1 MTKQPCRRR
10 HPTARQFASFLVA
23 AHLSIHPI
31 QAFGSF
37 GATSSCSSSFA
48 SATSPSFRPSRA
60 SPRYASASGPSPGE
74 EKIIN
79 GESNPTGNLKPRTG
93 WTHNQP
99 GKDSDFWRGA
109 GNDDGASSA
118 VSQSQSPA
126 QQDIGSSS
134 GGSDTG
140 TSTSSDEDEE
150 PRTGWLH
157 NAKSKAALDQEAR
170 RQQQRRQEGGA
181 AAGSSAAGSTLGG
194 PDARQL
200 LRREMEK
207 KARNHRILNPPTFH
221 AVGDRRVVVTEHKV
235 AVPLRR
241 ASDGNNEDDDVA
253 NLLPGV
259 NAASTPSGPTIDV
272 FFTVVETIENDADE
286 RFFAQTLNLSDSPK
300 TGPYRQTGRADLYVS
315 RAKLGNADEMILYL
329 QGGPGFGA
337 PAPIVSL
344 GLGEKGSWAAEA
356 LAKGYKRVVL
366 MDQRGTGR
374 STPITKQTLQ
384 RRFPDLFAL
393 DDIAAVTENDADY
406 GQSTGV
412 GFATI
417 AEQLDRWEA
426 MNPELAARVGV
437 GIGQAA
443 DYMACFRA
451 DSIVGDAEDVK
462 TALLMPTDDKVTPR
476 PWGAALGQS
485 FGGFCM
491 MSYLSLIP
499 NPPKVCLLTG
509 GIAPMLT
516 PAYDA
521 YTRLWDKVKERNMQ
535 YYDMYPGDIALVKR
549 IVKRLLE
556 EPATLPSGGKLTAR
570 RFLQLGLG
578 LGGSPSAF
586 ASMHALFAS
595 AFVDEGGSGDFEE
608 DDFTK
613 AFLKRIDSDQSFDD
627 NPIYFLMHESIYA
640 DGHSQSPT
648 DWAAHR
654 AYLDLTRTPSEFS
667 YELTAGLD
675 SDDRP
680 TLFSGEMVF
689 PWMADG
695 DYAELSGFGMRALA
709 QSLACKD
716 DWTPLY
722 NKENMRRALAPGGP
736 CKAAAAVYY
745 DDMYVDF
752 DCSMAV
758 AARGGPLEHC
768 KVYVTNEYQ
777 HSGLRDAGASIFV
790 KLLGM
795 AKGSVRTP
803 S

>member
-1 MTKQPCRRR
+1 MAKQPCRRF
-10 HPTARQFASFLVA
+10 HLTAKQFASLFVV
-23 AHLSIHPI
+23 AHLSIQPTK
-31 QAFGSF
+31 AFGVGSF
-37 GATSSCSSSFA
+37 AIATSA
-48 SATSPSFRPSRA
+48 PFRPSAAA
-60 SPRYASASGPSPGE
+60 SHRYASASSSGE
-74 EKIIN
+74 EIN
-79 GESNPTGNLKPRTG
+79 GEGNPNGGNLKPRTG

-99 GKDSDFWRGA
+99 GKKSDFWRS
-109 GNDDGASSA
+109 GNDASSA
-118 VSQSQSPA
+118 GVQAQAEQSS
-126 QQDIGSSS
+126 GSSN
-134 GGSDTG
+134 GDQ
-140 TSTSSDEDEE
+140 DEDED
-150 PRTGWLH
+150 PKTGWLH
-157 NAKSKAALDQEAR
+157 NAKSKATLAQETKA
-170 RQQQRRQEGGA
+170 QQQLQGTNTATSGA
-181 AAGSSAAGSTLGG
+181 S
-194 PDARQL
+194 DARQL

-221 AVGDRRVVVTEHKV
+221 AVGDKRVVVTEHKV
-235 AVPLRR
+235 SLPLKHPEQS
-241 ASDGNNEDDDVA
+241 SDGSEGDAA

-259 NAASTPSGPTIDV
+259 NVASAGPTVDV
-272 FFTVVETIENDADE
+272 FFTVVETIENDDDE
-286 RFFAQTLNLSDSPK
+286 RFFAHTLSLSDSPK
-300 TGPYRQTGRADLYVS
+300 TGPYRQTERADLYVS
-315 RAKLGNADEMILYL
+315 HAKLSNADEMILYL

-356 LAKGYKRVVL
+356 LGKGYRRVVL

-384 RRFPDLFAL
+384 KRFPDLFAL
-393 DDIAAVTENDADY
+393 DEIAAVTENDADY

-412 GFATI
+412 GHATI

-437 GIGQAA
+437 GIGQVA

-451 DSIVGDAEDVK
+451 DSIVKDAEELK
-462 TALLMPTDDKVTPR
+462 AALLMPTDDKSAPR

-499 NPPKVCLLTG
+499 NPPKVCLFTG

-521 YTRLWDKVKERNMQ
+521 YTRLYDRIKERNLQ

-586 ASMHALFAS
+586 ASMHSLFAS
-595 AFVDEGGSGDFEE
+595 AFVDEEGSGGYGEG
-608 DDFTK
+608 DFTK

-627 NPIYFLMHESIYA
+627 HPIYFLMHESIYA
-640 DGHSQSPT
+640 DGPSQSPT
-648 DWAAHR
+648 DWAAAR
-654 AYLDLTRTPSEFS
+654 AYLDLTRTPSSEFS

-680 TLFSGEMVF
+680 TLFFGEMVF

-695 DYAELSGFGMRALA
+695 DFAELSGFGMRALA

-716 DWTPLY
+716 DWGPLY
-722 NKENMRRALAPGGP
+722 DKENMRRALAPGGP

-752 DCSMAV
+752 DCSMMV

-777 HSGLRDAGASIFV
+777 HSGLRDDGATIFV

-795 AKGSVRTP
+795 AKGTIRTP

>member
-1 MTKQPCRRR
+1 MGQQSRC
-10 HPTARQFASFLVA
+10 ARSLVSWVSIVFAAYLA
-23 AHLSIHPI
+23 LCAEPI
-31 QAFGSF
+31 QAFG
-37 GATSSCSSSFA
+37 FA
-48 SATSPSFRPSRA
+48 SATSSAGASRTGHR
-60 SPRYASASGPSPGE
+60 SSSSSLSLSSNEDGPV
-74 EKIIN
+74 N
-79 GESNPTGNLKPRTG
+79 GEADNNLKPRTG

-99 GKDSDFWRGA
+99 GKDSDFWRA
-109 GNDDGASSA
+109 GNDASAASSQQASDQDIAAASSA
-118 VSQSQSPA
+118 GA
-126 QQDIGSSS
+126 G
-134 GGSDTG
+134 
-140 TSTSSDEDEE
+140 EDEE

-157 NAKSKAALDQEAR
+157 NVKSKVTLAQEAK
-170 RQQQRRQEGGA
+170 QQQQQQ
-181 AAGSSAAGSTLGG
+181 GSTAGAPASSSTSG
-194 PDARQL
+194 ESDARKL

-207 KARNHRILNPPTFH
+207 KARNHRILAPPTFH
-221 AVGDRRVVVTEHKV
+221 AVGDKRVVVTEHKI
-235 AVPLRR
+235 AVPLKRPEVDLQFADATSSR
-241 ASDGNNEDDDVA
+241 SDLD
-253 NLLPGV
+253 LLSGV
-259 NAASTPSGPTIDV
+259 NPAASSGPTIDV
-272 FFTVVETIENDADE
+272 FFTVVETIENDDDE
-286 RFFAQTLNLSDSPK
+286 RFFAQTLSLADLPK
-300 TGPYRQTGRADLYVS
+300 TGAYRQTERADLYVS
-315 RAKLGNADEMILYL
+315 HAKLEDADGMILYL

-337 PAPIVSL
+337 PAPIVGL

-356 LAKGYKRVVL
+356 LGKGYKRVVL

-384 RRFPDLFAL
+384 KRFPDLFAL
-393 DDIAAVTENDADY
+393 DHMAAVAENDADLVT
-406 GQSTGV
+406 STGA

-426 MNPELAARVGV
+426 MNPDLAAKVGV

-451 DSIVGDAEDVK
+451 DSIVRDAEDVK
-462 TALLMPTDDKVTPR
+462 TALLMPTDDKSTPR

-521 YTRLWDKVKERNMQ
+521 YTRLWDRVKERNLQ
-535 YYDMYPGDIALVKR
+535 YYDMYPGDISLVKR

-586 ASMHALFAS
+586 ASMHSLLAS
-595 AFVDEGGSGDFEE
+595 AFLDEGGSDE
-608 DDFTK
+608 FTK
-613 AFLKRIDSDQSFDD
+613 AFLKSIDSDQSFDD
-627 NPIYFLMHESIYA
+627 HPIYFLMHESIYA
-640 DGHSQSPT
+640 DGLSQSPT
-648 DWAAHR
+648 EWAAHR

-675 SDDRP
+675 SDERP
-680 TLFSGEMVF
+680 TLFFGEMVF

-695 DYAELSGFGMRALA
+695 DFAELSGFGMRALA

-736 CKAAAAVYY
+736 CKAAAAVYF

-752 DCSMAV
+752 DCSMMV

-777 HSGLRDAGASIFV
+777 HSGLRDDGANIFV